1 MSEAGANPGR
11 GAREYQIAWR
21 DLAKTTP
28 MDAVRELLLPLPW
41 LAGSLVLAEW
51 QLYPL
56 ALVLSFVF
64 FLTGLRIVHGAF
76 HYTLGLPRR
85 ATDLVMFGFSLAM
98 LGSMHAVQWNHLRH
112 HRHCLAADDIEAMGA
127 RCSAFGALLLGPRFP
142 LRLHRAALAGSHGAQ
157 RGWMVAELGGNVAV
171 VALVFGMAA
180 PGLLGYHLL
189 AMACGQ
195 CLTAFFAVWTVHHGC
210 TRTGTLARTVRNRFR
225 AMITFS
231 MFFHLEHHLF
241 PQVPTARL
249 HLLARRIDAAAPE
262 MRRLLVW

>member
-1 MSEAGANPGR
+1 MPCSGTTCAIIA
-11 GAREYQIAWR
+11 IAWR
-21 DLAKTTP
+21 RTT
-28 MDAVRELLLPLPW
+28 
-41 LAGSLVLAEW
+41 S
-51 QLYPL
+51 
-56 ALVLSFVF
+56 
-64 FLTGLRIVHGAF
+64 
-76 HYTLGLPRR
+76 RR
-85 ATDLVMFGFSLAM
+85 
-98 LGSMHAVQWNHLRH
+98 W
-112 HRHCLAADDIEAMGA
+112 E
-127 RCSAFGALLLGPRFP
+127 
-142 LRLHRAALAGSHGAQ
+142 RAARPSK
-157 RGWMVAELGGNVAV
+157 RCWMVAELGGNVAV

-249 HLLARRIDAAAPE
+249 HLLARR
-262 MRRLLVW
+262 